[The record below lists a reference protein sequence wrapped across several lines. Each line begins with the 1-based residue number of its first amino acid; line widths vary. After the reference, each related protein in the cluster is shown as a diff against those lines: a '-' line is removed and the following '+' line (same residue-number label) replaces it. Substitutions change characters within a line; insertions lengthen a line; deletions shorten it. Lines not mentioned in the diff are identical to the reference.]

1 MFMSIH
7 FLYEKPIV
15 ELNRL
20 RYLISNKVRDLKKHR
35 FRVRVWVSPG
45 VLRVDY
51 LLSGRNG

>member
-1 MFMSIH
+1 MRIH

-20 RYLISNKVRDLKKHR
+20 RYLISNEVRDLKIHR
-35 FRVRVWVSPG
+35 FRVRVRVSPG

-51 LLSGRNG
+51 LLSGKNG